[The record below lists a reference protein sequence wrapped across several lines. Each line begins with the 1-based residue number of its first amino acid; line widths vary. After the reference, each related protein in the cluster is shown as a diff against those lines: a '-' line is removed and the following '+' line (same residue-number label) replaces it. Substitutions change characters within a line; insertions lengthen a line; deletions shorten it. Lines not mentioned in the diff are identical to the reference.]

1 MVRGAFSMS
10 VQAVGGKHRE
20 LSVGPQSKRIDFSFL
35 PKDLL
40 EKCAPFIIRY
50 HEMNGYSCL
59 PDILWHPEIRNFIE
73 IDTTFHRL
81 FKKSTSCR
89 SAKRANEG
97 LVCIATIILAIDIL
111 ATGIAG
117 WGIRYPAAR
126 KKAQALLEEFVPSSR
141 AWLVERYLYPQTKQR
156 PASLAAVEPSD
167 WVDRA
172 TNARSDHGIRNS
184 MNDRADA

>member
-1 MVRGAFSMS
+1 MS
-10 VQAVGGKHRE
+10 VQAVGGKHRG
-20 LSVGPQSKRIDFSFL
+20 LPVGLQGRRTDFSFL

-40 EKCAPFIIRY
+40 EKCAPFILRY

-73 IDTTFHRL
+73 IDTTFQRL

-89 SAKRANEG
+89 SAKRAHEG
-97 LVCIATIILAIDIL
+97 LVCIATTILAIEIL

-117 WGIRYPAAR
+117 WGIRHPAAR
-126 KKAQALLEEFVPSSR
+126 KKAQVLLEEFVPSSR

-156 PASLAAVEPSD
+156 SPSLAAVEPSD
-167 WVDRA
+167 WGDRA
-172 TNARSDHGIRNS
+172 TTARSNQAVRNPLH
-184 MNDRADA
+184 DRADA